1 MQQLYDQWGGK
12 EERSSSG
19 FAEHFFQVQVICRNT
34 RKVGKSASDEAG
46 GDEEGGDAGT
56 ASPPLD
62 PEQALKKSRQTSSP
76 CSNPK
81 SLQKPVD
88 LRVVLG
94 EPGKAQQER
103 MRGRVEQVKAQ
114 KFSTTFSHNE
124 LNGLCAV
131 SYLTQ

>member
-56 ASPPLD
+56 AAGSGTSGVIGPGTGSEEKQTDEQPLLQPKISP
-62 PEQALKKSRQTSSP
+62 ETS
-76 CSNPK
+76 
-81 SLQKPVD
+81 
-88 LRVVLG
+88 
-94 EPGKAQQER
+94 
-103 MRGRVEQVKAQ
+103 
-114 KFSTTFSHNE
+114 
-124 LNGLCAV
+124 
-131 SYLTQ
+131 

>member
-1 MQQLYDQWGGK
+1 MKLEEMRK
-12 EERSSSG
+12 EETLEQRQAQEPQGS
-19 FAEHFFQVQVICRNT
+19 
-34 RKVGKSASDEAG
+34 
-46 GDEEGGDAGT
+46 
-56 ASPPLD
+56 LD